1 MRALVTGAAGGIGS
15 AVAAA
20 FVERG
25 HTAFRHDMRGSGD
38 MDVVGDLLQPAV
50 TEDIKNFIRA
60 NEVDCVV
67 AAHGLAGSAML
78 SGSDTSLIERT
89 MLVNTISVMR
99 LYDAVA
105 HELAARDGVFVMVSS
120 QAGVVGEAQNGVY
133 SASKFALVGWAREL
147 ARDTKKAIRP
157 RLRVLCPG
165 ITETPLLVD
174 AFRGMATASGR
185 TYDEVLSSRLSQV
198 PAARLARPSEIGHA
212 AVWQAELQSSVCLVS
227 VVNGGEI
234 LV

>member
-1 MRALVTGAAGGIGS
+1 MKALVTGAAGGIGS

-25 HTAFRHDMRGSGD
+25 HTALRHDVRPSD
-38 MDVVGDLLQPAV
+38 EMDVVGDLLDDGV
-50 TEDIKNFIRA
+50 RA
-60 NEVDCVV
+60 ALRTFVHDNEVDCVV

-78 SGSDTSLIERT
+78 SGSDHALVERI
-89 MLVNTISVMR
+89 MRVNTVSVMR

-105 HELAARDGVFVMVSS
+105 DELAERDGVFVMLSS
-120 QAGVVGEAQNGVY
+120 QAGLVGEAQNGVY

-147 ARDTKKAIRP
+147 ARDLSARHP

-174 AFRGMATASGR
+174 AFRGMAAASGR
-185 TYDEVLSSRLSQV
+185 TYDDVLATRLAQV
-198 PAARLARPSEIGHA
+198 PGGRLARPAEIGRA
-212 AVWQAELQSSVCLVS
+212 GVWLAELQRRDVV
-227 VVNGGEI
+227 VTAVNGGEI
-234 LV
+234 LI